1 MRYKLMLILLIFLFP
16 LSQVMAAGDAG
27 TAVKEKYRQVKGNL
41 EQMFKAKEGVYAK
54 DILEEARRTLVRAQ
68 EGIDSKNETAALQ
81 ALEITSLRLQLAQT
95 VTEERQST
103 EKTAVT
109 RARAD
114 KLEKQL
120 ADLLSGKGGEQ

>member
-16 LSQVMAAGDAG
+16 LSQVLAAGDAG
-27 TAVKEKYRQVKGNL
+27 TAVKEKYRQVKSNL
-41 EQMFKAKEGVYAK
+41 EQMFNAKEGIYAK
-54 DILEEARRTLVRAQ
+54 DVLEEARRTLVKAQ
-68 EGIDSKNETAALQ
+68 EGIDSKNEAAAVQ
-81 ALEITSLRLQLAQT
+81 ALEITSLRLQLAQI
-95 VTEERQST
+95 VMEERRAT

-120 ADLLSGKGGEQ
+120 ADLLSGKGGE